1 LSIYNE
7 IFLNGEHDIGLNKR
21 VDTYD
26 RNRFYGAVGYSISD
40 NLKLQIGYM
49 HQDAKAYQKGQ
60 LQFGIMQTF

>member
-1 LSIYNE
+1 LSNYNE
-7 IFLNGEHDIGLNKR
+7 IFLNGEHDIGLDKP

-49 HQDAKAYQKGQ
+49 HQDTKAYQKGQ
-60 LQFGIMQTF
+60 LQFGMMQTF